1 MKIFF
6 LYLLWFCSVFCSAQT
21 KVILDTDIDSDVD
34 DVQALAMLHAYQK
47 MGKIDLLGV
56 IVTSP
61 DSYAYRCA
69 DAINTYYG
77 HSDIPIGCL
86 RGQGNWGSFSKYTR
100 KVSEEFPHALTSV
113 ENTVLSAELYR
124 KLLAKSGDDSVI
136 IVTIGHLSS
145 LRDLLQSEGDEI
157 SPLSGKELVNRKV
170 KKWLCMGGQFPEGL
184 EANFHRPDPAST
196 VYCLDQWEKEVI
208 FCGWEV
214 GNRIITGGD
223 YLKSKLSSSSP
234 LYRSYELYNQ
244 FAGRPAWDQVAVL
257 LLDEPLASRYFRI
270 NGGGY
275 VSVSKKGSS
284 QWHEGKAKT
293 GKHHAYVSIK
303 ENVDPETIART
314 MDDLILGLESH

>member
-157 SPLSGKELVNRKV
+157 SPLSRK
-170 KKWLCMGGQFPEGL
+170 G
-184 EANFHRPDPAST
+184 
-196 VYCLDQWEKEVI
+196 
-208 FCGWEV
+208 V
-214 GNRIITGGD
+214 G
-223 YLKSKLSSSSP
+223 
-234 LYRSYELYNQ
+234 EQ
-244 FAGRPAWDQVAVL
+244 
-257 LLDEPLASRYFRI
+257 E
-270 NGGGY
+270 
-275 VSVSKKGSS
+275 SKKMAVHGR
-284 QWHEGKAKT
+284 A
-293 GKHHAYVSIK
+293 I
-303 ENVDPETIART
+303 P
-314 MDDLILGLESH
+314 